1 MYSHIFQIIQ
11 QKIVYIR
18 INTDKKPD
26 KIIEVINSVGY
37 VHPHL
42 SLLAHSD
49 ASQISSPTMH
59 ISGAHQPELW
69 ILPAGSRT

>member
-1 MYSHIFQIIQ
+1 MYSHIFQIIH
-11 QKIVYIR
+11 QKIIYIR
-18 INTDKKPD
+18 INTDRKTD
-26 KIIEVINSVGY
+26 TIIEDTESVGY

-59 ISGAHQPELW
+59 TAGVHQPKLW
-69 ILPAGSRT
+69 ILLEESRT